1 MSAIKS
7 DFASLPPDGD
17 PTQAAAFAAVLTE
30 LRGRKWPLPAGD
42 AKTLKRADMVAHL
55 QGIAGAIIAAE
66 LKEDAKRPAKPD
78 RTNPIPRLYAY
89 QAEAEESKPPPPVV
103 PLSDEGIAGVFNEF
117 RAGRLFVGLPHAP
130 NAITAEDVAAA
141 KKG

>member
-1 MSAIKS
+1 MAAIKS

-17 PTQAAAFAAVLTE
+17 ETQAAAFASVLSE

-42 AKTLKRADMVAHL
+42 AKTLNRAAMVAHL
-55 QGIAGAIIAAE
+55 QGIAGTIIAAE
-66 LKEDAKRPAKPD
+66 LAADAKRPEKPD
-78 RTNPIPRLYAY
+78 PKNPIPRLYAY
-89 QAEAEESKPPPPVV
+89 PVVVEEGKPPAPPV
-103 PLSDEGIAGVFNEF
+103 PLSDEGIAGVFNEY

-130 NAITAEDVAAA
+130 NAITAADVTAA